1 MEILGSGCNVLM
13 VDDFSVLIP
22 DGENVFAI
30 LVLRCL
36 SQVPGLRT
44 YILSNNPWAPIRFS
58 RYGTQFSSNTG
69 GKSDEGRLEA
79 IWHTVKQMKA
89 DVILPVGQ
97 DTIRLLSKH
106 AATLSHFTAVAPV
119 PAVEVFD
126 IAVNKWSLADWL
138 KKNDI
143 PHPPTIL
150 FQPKGDFDKRLS
162 DLQFPVLIKPTRGGN
177 GRGIRVFD
185 DPSILLT
192 FFKENLCLEEFIVQ
206 SFVRGYDV
214 DCSVLC
220 EEGKILAYTIQ
231 KGFIEGYHP
240 FGPPAGI
247 EFLADRATYDVVRL
261 LMDRLHWSGIAHIDL
276 RYDEHDKQVKVIE
289 INPRYWGTLLGS
301 LIAGVNFPYLACLA
315 GLRVE
320 VPNTEYQF
328 KRFVAGTAAF
338 KMLSQRFLKGHK
350 AEFDFDSSSIGFILK
365 DPLPEILMGCVQT
378 YKKVSPKAKKSSYA
392 AGAI

>member
-1 MEILGSGCNVLM
+1 MI
-13 VDDFSVLIP
+13 DDFSVLIP

-36 SQVPGLRT
+36 SQVPRLRT
-44 YILSNNPWAPIRFS
+44 HILSNNPWAPIRFS
-58 RYGTQFSSNTG
+58 RYRNQFFGNIR
-69 GKSDEGRLEA
+69 GKSEEGRLDA
-79 IWHTVKQMKA
+79 IWHTVKQMKV

-106 AATLSHFTAVAPV
+106 AATLSQFTAVAPV
-119 PAVEVFD
+119 PDVEAFD
-126 IAVNKWSLADWL
+126 IAANKWFLADWL

-150 FQPKGDFDKRLS
+150 FQPQEDFDKRLS

-177 GRGIRVFD
+177 GRGIKFFD
-185 DPSILLT
+185 DPSVLLT
-192 FFKENLCLEEFIVQ
+192 FFQGDRRLEEFIVQ
-206 SFVRGYDV
+206 SFVRGYDI

-247 EFLADRATYDVVRL
+247 DFLDDRATYDVVRL
-261 LMDRLHWSGIAHIDL
+261 MVDRLHWSGIAHIDL

-315 GLRVE
+315 GLRAE
-320 VPNTEYQF
+320 VPKTEYQF
-328 KRFVAGTAAF
+328 KRFVAGMAAV
-338 KMLSQRFLKGHK
+338 KMLSQRFLKGNK
-350 AEFDFDSSSIGFILK
+350 AELNFDCSSIGFILK
-365 DPLPEILMGCVQT
+365 DPLPEILTGCVQT
-378 YKKVSPKAKKSSYA
+378 YKKVSPKAKKPSYA

>member
-1 MEILGSGCNVLM
+1 MLT
-13 VDDFSVLIP
+13 DFTVLIP
-22 DGENVFAI
+22 DGENMFAI

-36 SQVPGLRT
+36 SQIPRLRT
-44 YILSNNPWAPIRFS
+44 YILSNTPWAPIRLS
-58 RYGTQFSSNTG
+58 RYGNQFFSNKR

-97 DTIRLLSKH
+97 DTIRLMSKH
-106 AATLSHFTAVAPV
+106 AAILPQFAAVAPL
-119 PAVEVFD
+119 PAVEAFD
-126 IAVNKWSLADWL
+126 IAVDKWSLADWL
-138 KKNDI
+138 KRNDI
-143 PHPPTIL
+143 PHPPTML
-150 FQPKGDFDKRLS
+150 FQPKKDFDKRVS

-177 GRGIRVFD
+177 GRGIKYFN
-185 DPSILLT
+185 DPSVLLT

-206 SFVRGYDV
+206 SFVRGYDI

-247 EFLADRATYDVVRL
+247 EFLDDRATYDVVRRL
-261 LMDRLHWSGIAHIDL
+261 VDRLHWSGIAHIDL
-276 RYDEHDKQVKVIE
+276 RYDEQDKQIKVIE

-315 GLRVE
+315 GLRAE
-320 VPNTEYQF
+320 VPKIEYQF
-328 KRFVAGTAAF
+328 KRFVAGTAAV
-338 KMLSQRFLKGHK
+338 KLLSQRFLKGNK
-350 AEFDFDSSSIGFILK
+350 ADLNFDCSSIGFILK

-378 YKKVSPKAKKSSYA
+378 YKKVYPKAKKPSHAS
-392 AGAI
+392 GAI